1 MTGRVLATDYRYPF
15 ISSLRLSN
23 FKSVAESG
31 VDLAP
36 FTLVVGENSSGK
48 STLLHALYLLSNGVI
63 GSFTID
69 EAEDILGIPSV
80 TILNTSAGSSDPVSI
95 GVDVEFPSFKSS
107 WGMNWNPTHGS
118 ESWELEHGDRNDV
131 KTVLGRGVHYLGPL
145 RENPKRSG
153 RAAVWGDL
161 IGVGEGG
168 EFTADF
174 LAQQGAET
182 TGLPMPEGSAITIID
197 VLRSWVTDL
206 GLAADL
212 RTVRP
217 GGSKL
222 KAGTIEV
229 KPHGLDS
236 FFPLSSVGIGV
247 SQLLPVL
254 VQCLLAE
261 PGSVLL
267 LEQPEL
273 HLHPALQQR
282 LTDFFIAMV
291 RSGRQVIVETHSE
304 YMVSRLRRRIAEDPH
319 DEILGMY
326 KLVFA
331 ERDRETGLSS
341 YREVELSPLGAIEE
355 WPAGFFDQAAEEERA
370 IIMSGVKKLRSMAA
384 ERS

>member
-1 MTGRVLATDYRYPF
+1 MTGRVLATDYRFPF

-23 FKSVAESG
+23 FKSVAEAG

-36 FTLVVGENSSGK
+36 FTLIVGENSSGK
-48 STLLHALYLLSNGVI
+48 STLLHALYLLSKGII

-80 TILNTSAGSSDPVSI
+80 TILNTSAGTSDPVSI
-95 GVDVEFPSFKSS
+95 GVDVEFPSSKSS
-107 WGMNWNPTHGS
+107 WGMNWKPTLGS
-118 ESWELEHGDRNDV
+118 KSWELEHGDRNDV
-131 KTVLGRGVHYLGPL
+131 KTVLGRGVHYVGPL
-145 RENPKRSG
+145 RENPKSNPQG
-153 RAAVWGDL
+153 AILDL
-161 IGVGEGG
+161 DPSKVGERGQ
-168 EFTADF
+168 FTADL
-174 LAQQGAET
+174 LAMHGTDT
-182 TGLPMPEGSAITIID
+182 TGLPMPEDSAPTIND
-197 VLRSWVTDL
+197 VLRSWVTNL
-206 GLAADL
+206 GMVADIRVDSRGL
-212 RTVRP
+212 D
-217 GGSKL
+217 
-222 KAGTIEV
+222 IEV

-261 PGSVLL
+261 SGSVLL